1 MAFIT
6 QSRLKITGAIAAFLF
21 LIVLPPFLPSYWLTI
36 LIQMLIFGILAMS
49 LDVLMGY
56 TGLASFGHCAYFGVS
71 AYTVAIL
78 STRFHV
84 GALGCVFAALFA
96 AMFVAALFG
105 LLASHTEGPHF
116 LMITLALGMIIF
128 GLAYRW
134 VSMTGGDN
142 GIAGIYRPKLAL
154 PISLDEPIVF
164 YYLVLISFLFVLVC
178 LYVFIQ
184 SPFGRSLLGIRE
196 SESRMRNLGY
206 NTWLHK
212 YLAFIVAGTFSGISG
227 ILWSYYNG
235 FVSPMD
241 VELTAS
247 FEAFLMVI
255 MGGAG
260 TLIGPAV
267 GAGIIVFLKNF
278 LSSYTERWL
287 LIIGAIYIL
296 TIMYAPGGLG
306 ELVSRLW
313 KKSGKEEVEVSHQD
327 SCIIDTSKKEELS

>member
-1 MAFIT
+1 MEFFT
-6 QSRLKITGAIAAFLF
+6 EFRMKIAGMIAAFVIL
-21 LIVLPPFLPSYWLTI
+21 LLLPPFLTSYWLTI
-36 LIQMLIFGILAMS
+36 LMQMLIFGILAMS

-56 TGLASFGHCAYFGVS
+56 TGLASFGHCAYFGTS
-71 AYTVAIL
+71 AYVVAIL
-78 STRFHV
+78 STRYKV
-84 GALGCVFAALFA
+84 GFLGCASSGLLAALGI
-96 AMFVAALFG
+96 AALFG
-105 LLASHTEGPHF
+105 LLLAHTGGVYF
-116 LMITLALGMIIF
+116 LMITLALGMVIF

-142 GIAGIYRPKLAL
+142 GIAGIYRPEIGL
-154 PISLDEPIVF
+154 PVSLDEPIVF
-164 YYLVLISFLFVLVC
+164 YYLVLVVFLLVLFC
-178 LYVFIQ
+178 LYIFLR
-184 SPFGRSLLGIRE
+184 SPFGQSLLGIRE
-196 SESRMRNLGY
+196 SEARMRNLGY

-212 YLAFIVAGTFSGISG
+212 YLAFVVAGGFSGISG
-227 ILWSYYNG
+227 ILWAYYNG

-255 MGGAG
+255 LGGAG

-267 GAGIIVFLKNF
+267 GAGVIVFLRNF

-306 ELVSRLW
+306 GLVKRLI
-313 KKSGKEEVEVSHQD
+313 KAKSETEG
-327 SCIIDTSKKEELS
+327 